1 VVNTVYYQ
9 REVITAARAA
19 GADIDQWAV
28 AKVIHAV
35 GGPAAEVRVRGLPLW
50 TVADQPACRS
60 DLNDAAQVAYFAGWS
75 DEKLDTCVENSA
87 GYLDRMWSYP
97 PAWRRCWRSRGSCR
111 TAGLSTART
120 ATKCI
125 PAPLIRRQR
134 PWRWRHDR
142 L

>member
-1 VVNTVYYQ
+1 MVNTVYYQ

-75 DEKLDTCVENSA
+75 DEKLDTCVENRP
-87 GYLDRMWSYP
+87 GI
-97 PAWRRCWRSRGSCR
+97 
-111 TAGLSTART
+111 STACGHTRRPGGV
-120 ATKCI
+120 AGGREVLAARRAC
-125 PAPLIRRQR
+125 RRQGLL
-134 PWRWRHDR
+134 PSVFQH